1 MIFFFSLEPENNF
14 IKDLFSYR
22 GAAIYSSLELK
33 SRLTIFTHNSMNL
46 FNIYFQGKIV
56 FF

>member
-1 MIFFFSLEPENNF
+1 VIFFFSLEPENNF

>member
-1 MIFFFSLEPENNF
+1 M
-14 IKDLFSYR
+14 KDLFSYR